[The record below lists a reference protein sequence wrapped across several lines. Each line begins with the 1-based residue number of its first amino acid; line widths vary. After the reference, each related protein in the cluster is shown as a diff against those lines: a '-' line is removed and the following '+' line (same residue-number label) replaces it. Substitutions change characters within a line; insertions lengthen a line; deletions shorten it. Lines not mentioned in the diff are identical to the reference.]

1 VSTEE
6 QYLAIGKITS
16 ERAAARRQATLLR
29 QEIKDTGD
37 AMRITGSFMTGEFKS
52 LPEIDKAATLVRELA
67 GRGGLDRLAEAME
80 EYRGFRVR
88 DEELSASLREAG
100 GE

>member
-6 QYLAIGKITS
+6 QYLAIGTMTTQ
-16 ERAAARRQATLLR
+16 RTDARRQAAILR

-37 AMRITGSFMTGEFKS
+37 AMRIAGSFMTGEFKN
-52 LPEIDKAATLVRELA
+52 LPEIDKASTLLREL
-67 GRGGLDRLAEAME
+67 GNRGGLQRLAEAIE
-80 EYRGFRVR
+80 EYRAFRVR